1 MRRVLW
7 STPGVAVAG
16 AQVGTLSTETHV
28 RVDLLLRRAA
38 TAVTIGCVTV
48 VVGSALVMAV
58 PALRDRWGQSP
69 PGNAGYRVGDP
80 IDLPATIH
88 ESSPL
93 TLLLFTRAGCGACQ
107 AAKPAFASLVGGLR
121 DRASIRTL
129 MIVRQGSE
137 PEEREY
143 LRAIGLDEDRLVGVD
158 FRNLRLRRVPT
169 IVLVDRRG
177 EVQYALEGA
186 PTALNQ
192 EELLQIAASVNVVR

>member
-1 MRRVLW
+1 VQ
-7 STPGVAVAG
+7 A
-16 AQVGTLSTETHV
+16 
-28 RVDLLLRRAA
+28 DLLLRRAA

-48 VVGSALVMAV
+48 VAGSALLMAV

-69 PGNAGYRVGDP
+69 PGNAGYRVGER

-88 ESSPL
+88 ESFPL

-107 AAKPAFASLVGGLR
+107 AAKPAFAGLVAGLR
-121 DRASIRTL
+121 DRPSIRTL
-129 MIVRQGSE
+129 MIVREGSE

-158 FRNLRLRRVPT
+158 FRKLRLRRVPT

-192 EELLQIAASVNVVR
+192 EDLLKVAASMNAVR